1 VARRSLELPDK
12 CPHCGLILLAGAI
25 MDAEAKSDKFG
36 PILGLSRDAKPEEA
50 KAGYVGMSSLWLA
63 DVPEARFLY
72 LCPRCKTDPLVEV
85 HG

>member
-1 VARRSLELPDK
+1 MALELAEK

-25 MDAEAKSDKFG
+25 LDAAAKADEYG

-50 KAGYVGMSSLWLA
+50 KAGYVGMSSLWQA
-63 DVPEARFLY
+63 DDPAARFLY

-85 HG
+85 QE